1 MKSRSGVIP
10 EFCTSWRLSYARHP
24 KFLTMWKYRGQ
35 KRPSFA
41 VEPKSGQESVWDYP
55 RPPLVQGCDRLVVV
69 KYSGKVLA
77 RSRKTYRVLETAS
90 PPSFYLPEKD
100 VNWEQLAQTPG
111 SSFCE
116 WKGVAQY
123 WNLSSNPQGEP
134 VGWSYGDPNPNFK
147 MLRGYLSFYPGRV
160 ACYVDG
166 EKVRPQP
173 GFFYGGWITSEI
185 VGPFKGE
192 PGTEHW

>member
-1 MKSRSGVIP
+1 
-10 EFCTSWRLSYARHP
+10 
-24 KFLTMWKYRGQ
+24 MWKYRGQ

-41 VEPKSGQESVWDYP
+41 VEPKAGQESVWDYP

-69 KYSGKVLA
+69 NYSGKVLA
-77 RSRKTYRVLETAS
+77 RSRETYRVLETAS
-90 PPSFYLPEKD
+90 PPSFYLPEKA

-123 WNLSSNPQGEP
+123 WNLSSDPQGEP
-134 VGWSYGDPNPNFK
+134 VGWSYGAPNPNFK
-147 MLRGYLSFYPGRV
+147 MLHDYISFYPGRV

-173 GFFYGGWITSEI
+173 EYFYGGWITSEI

-192 PGTEHW
+192 LGTEQW

>member
-1 MKSRSGVIP
+1 
-10 EFCTSWRLSYARHP
+10 
-24 KFLTMWKYRGQ
+24 MWEYRGQ

-41 VEPKSGQESVWDYP
+41 EQPTADQESVWDYP
-55 RPPLVQGCDRLVVV
+55 RPPLVRGCARLVVV
-69 KYSGKVLA
+69 RSSGIVLA
-77 RSRKTYRVLETAS
+77 RSRETYRVLETAS

-100 VNWEQLAQTPG
+100 VDWEQLAQAPG
-111 SSFCE
+111 SSLCE

-123 WNLSSNPQGEP
+123 WNLSTDPRGAP

-147 MLRGYLSFYPGRV
+147 MLRGYISFYPGRV
-160 ACYVDG
+160 ACYVNG

-173 GFFYGGWITSEI
+173 GYFYGGWITSEV
-185 VGPFKGE
+185 VGPFKGA